1 MTVHQAT
8 RQKPGFM
15 ALINIMDFSSAPKTN
30 WFSSDTTAEDK
41 RIQAELKVSCQLPRH
56 IAVIMDGNGRWARL
70 KGKTRIEGHV
80 AGVESVREV
89 VESCTQLGI
98 NYLTLFTFST
108 ENWKRPEKEVSALMQ
123 LLVKVIGRETRK
135 LHDNNIRLNVIGEI
149 DILPERVRSVLKK
162 TMELTRNNSKL
173 MLNIALSYSG
183 QWDLTQ
189 ACRAIAFDVQAGRI
203 DAESVDQQLLAS
215 YLSTASIPDP
225 DLLIR
230 TSGEFRISN
239 FMLWQSAY
247 SEIYFTNTYWPDFH
261 RSQLYEAIREFQSRE
276 RRYGQTSEQIQK
288 KNIPTNKF

>member
-1 MTVHQAT
+1 MTAYQAT

-15 ALINIMDFSSAPKTN
+15 ALINIRDFSSAPKTN

-41 RIQAELKVSCQLPRH
+41 RIQADLKASCQLPRH
-56 IAVIMDGNGRWARL
+56 IAIIMDGNGRWARL

-89 VESCTQLGI
+89 VESCSQLGI

-135 LHDNNIRLNVIGEI
+135 LHDNNICLNVIGEI
-149 DILPERVRSVLKK
+149 DILPERVRSVLGK
-162 TMELTRNNSKL
+162 TMELTKNNSKL

-189 ACRAIAFDVQAGRI
+189 ACRSIAFDVQAGRI

-261 RSQLYEAIREFQSRE
+261 RSQLYEAIREFQNRE
-276 RRYGQTSEQIQK
+276 RRFGQTSEQIHK
-288 KNIPTNKF
+288 TTIPTNKL